1 MASLICKCVI
11 ADQIPWLVFCGVSR
25 AAGVMSFQ
33 PRLQVGRKTD
43 VTLVGFLF
51 TLKEINVEHRAYPKG
66 PPSPA
71 ASAGSLR

>member
-1 MASLICKCVI
+1 
-11 ADQIPWLVFCGVSR
+11 
-25 AAGVMSFQ
+25 MSFQ